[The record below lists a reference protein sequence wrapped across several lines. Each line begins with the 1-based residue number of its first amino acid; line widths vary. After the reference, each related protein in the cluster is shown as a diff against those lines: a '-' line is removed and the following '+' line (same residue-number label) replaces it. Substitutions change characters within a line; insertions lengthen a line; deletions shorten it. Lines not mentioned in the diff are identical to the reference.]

1 MNDDIMDVKE
11 WIRYA
16 QDDYDCA
23 VTIAKTNNPYAPR
36 IACNQCQQ
44 SAEKILKAYTIAKE
58 GARVKEHDLRV
69 LLRQCKKYASDFS
82 ELETACSALNMYISV
97 SRYPLGVNLTDSD
110 MNQALDYAY
119 KILEFTE
126 SKLKDLGYEYVA

>member
-36 IACNQCQQ
+36 IVCNHCQQ
-44 SAEKILKAYTIAKE
+44 SAEKILKAYMIVKE
-58 GARVKEHDLRV
+58 GTRIKTHDLGILSER
-69 LLRQCKKYASDFS
+69 CKRYALDFDG
-82 ELETACSALNMYISV
+82 LDTACSILDMYIIN
-97 SRYPLGVNLTDSD
+97 SRYPSGMKLTESD
-110 MNQALDYAY
+110 MNQALNQAR